1 MNRSVGSRTTCMKTR
16 NCRNLLACSR
26 VRRQVMAENF
36 DRQWKE
42 IRRQATIERDPKKLA
57 KLVAARRSANCQD
70 ASQTH
75 HGV

>member
-1 MNRSVGSRTTCMKTR
+1 
-16 NCRNLLACSR
+16 
-26 VRRQVMAENF
+26 MAENF

>member
-1 MNRSVGSRTTCMKTR
+1 MKTR

-57 KLVAARRSANCQD
+57 KLVADRRSTHCQD
-70 ASQTH
+70 ASH
-75 HGV
+75 PHRGV